1 MTDTLKTLEQ
11 DRDCKAQRAAEL
23 YSQWKAACKE
33 AGSARDAY
41 ISASKSRLQGK
52 QLAPVITSPS
62 QSSINPPTTA
72 VAIDYRQYC
81 ESYKERISREAN
93 EITKDEMRAALG
105 RMRLEQLELSLHEC
119 QQGESPI
126 LIQEELSPHDI
137 VAFWIEKLLA
147 TYRDNCGYTGNSS
160 AELYSSELDRVALC
174 HIAADLVDLIA
185 NELMENLKVI
195 EMMKNR
201 DGMLTTPGNIEGS
214 LWYLICKQRGID
226 LSTKSVK
233 EHPAVISKALE
244 QWPMDDSFQE
254 SNRIMRHWAQHIHQ
268 QKIEA
273 ASVSRMPQT
282 MKELKEWVQRERRT
296 KPKIKPMYFL
306 AEIHQKK
313 EFTEFAGEPPS
324 DEVLRR
330 WMRET
335 LKQA

>member
-33 AGSARDAY
+33 AGAARDAY

-62 QSSINPPTTA
+62 QSSINPPTPA

-105 RMRLEQLELSLHEC
+105 QMRLEQLESSLHEC

-137 VAFWIEKLLA
+137 VAFWIKKLLA

-195 EMMKNR
+195 GMMKNR

-273 ASVSRMPQT
+273 ASV
-282 MKELKEWVQRERRT
+282 T
-296 KPKIKPMYFL
+296 KPKIKPIYFL

-324 DEVLRR
+324 DEVLHR
-330 WMRET
+330 WMREA